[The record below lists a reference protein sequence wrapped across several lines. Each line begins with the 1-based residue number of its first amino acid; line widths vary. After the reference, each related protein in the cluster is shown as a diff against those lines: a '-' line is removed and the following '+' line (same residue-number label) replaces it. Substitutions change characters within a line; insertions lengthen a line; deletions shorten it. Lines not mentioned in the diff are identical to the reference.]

1 MRSRRRGAR
10 LEPVSRKPTI
20 GNIVMPISLRHA
32 AATDVGRVRQGNE
45 DSFYADDEASVF
57 VVADGMGGHA
67 AGEVAAQIA
76 SSRVGEALSGAVGR
90 QPAAEL
96 AQTLEAAIAEANRRI
111 LACAQDDPACY
122 GMGTTITALCVL
134 DASFLIGHVGDS
146 RAYRLRGGSL
156 ERITRDH
163 TLVQQEVDRGTLTD
177 EQARVH
183 PRSNV
188 LTRALGIPGGFAT
201 DLYEGT
207 LEAGDRVLLATDGL
221 SAMLPDAEIERILA
235 EAADVEM
242 TAGQLVDRANAA
254 GGLDNTTVI
263 VIDALAN

>member
-1 MRSRRRGAR
+1 
-10 LEPVSRKPTI
+10 
-20 GNIVMPISLRHA
+20 MPLSLRHA
-32 AATDVGRVRQGNE
+32 AATDVGRVRRTNE
-45 DSFYADDEASVF
+45 DTFYADAKANVY

-76 SSRVGEALSGAVGR
+76 ALRVGEALSGAVGT
-90 QPAAEL
+90 QPAEQL
-96 AQTLEAAIAEANRRI
+96 AHTLEAAISEANRRI
-111 LACAQDDPACY
+111 LSRAQEDPACY
-122 GMGTTITALCVL
+122 GMGTTITALCIA
-134 DASFLIGHVGDS
+134 DPSFIIGHVGDS

-188 LTRALGIPGGFAT
+188 LTRALGIPGGFAM
-201 DLYEGT
+201 DLYDGT
-207 LEAGDRVLLATDGL
+207 LEPGDRVLLATDGL

-235 EAADVEM
+235 DAADVEA
-242 TAGQLVDRANAA
+242 TARLLVHRANAA

-263 VIDALAN
+263 VIDALAT